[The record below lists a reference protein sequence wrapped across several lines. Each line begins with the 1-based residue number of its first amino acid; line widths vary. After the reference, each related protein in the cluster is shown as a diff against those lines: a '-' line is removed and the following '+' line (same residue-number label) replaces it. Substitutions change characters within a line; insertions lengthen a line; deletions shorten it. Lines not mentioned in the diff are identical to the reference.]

1 MEASLQMVITE
12 RPVLALTVQEPV
24 LAEVSGSLLARW
36 LVVVLLLQTE
46 ELEVIME
53 DVVAATVVAVVADVS
68 PSTTIQKHIVAR
80 LLQLVEAGQLE
91 ALEQFMIKTT
101 LG

>member
-1 MEASLQMVITE
+1 MVIMEPRVLVPTE
-12 RPVLALTVQEPV
+12 LAAVQG
-24 LAEVSGSLLARW
+24 EVFGSLLARW

-53 DVVAATVVAVVADVS
+53 GAWVISMAVAVVADVS
-68 PSTTIQKHIVAR
+68 LSTTIQKHIVAR

-91 ALEQFMIKTT
+91 ALEQFMIKTIQA
-101 LG
+101 